1 MKKRVILLLLI
12 AAIMLSSAVVW
23 AQGAAGSIEKLKVVP
38 SWEALGK
45 VYLMWEQI
53 EDIFYYKVYRDG
65 KVVGRAR
72 DPFYVDQKAAAG
84 SKAVYKVVATKGGK
98 DGAASAEIPV
108 KLPDTIN
115 LPKEKVEFRGD
126 DIYVNGEKY
135 IVCGIGYAP
144 YRPHTSPNKP
154 YPRDYDVVEKDFQL
168 MKKIGFNTIRNW
180 SGRDLDEYMMELA
193 HKYGLLII
201 QGMSIWVPPL
211 ADFSDQSF
219 WNNSL
224 STVEDEMKINREHGN
239 IIGYLLMNEPPPGKI
254 AQASLAKTNEFYD
267 LVTAKIKEL
276 QPGAY
281 VSLAN
286 WPRSDMLETKNWDFI
301 CINHYGYDKS
311 HVVNMGYRGYLSWM
325 ERSLAKDKPL
335 IGTEYGYSMSKRGEG
350 KFGYGGNTEDEQA
363 TGIVNDTYS
372 MIAEKGNGAC
382 IFSWIDEWWKNNEG
396 EGDEDRHEETEP
408 EEWFGIVAMP
418 DDVNMA
424 GSPRKAA
431 GAMEKFYEALVINP
445 RDNNKVQGMAP
456 VEVYTKTALLPN
468 LAKVEYSTDGA
479 TWQELTNTA
488 NWWRSEL
495 DSSVLSD
502 GKYDLKVRYTTKD
515 GKEVVTKQPLVIYV
529 ANKEEIIK
537 QELAI
542 STDQPVYKNGDTVTI
557 TIQYNENGQP
567 AANKTVSYAVTQIG
581 AITASCRNLAGAE
594 LVTNDSGIVK
604 AKYVVKDEERPH
616 FLTISAAVPSEQE
629 VGQKFAERIVVEV
642 NQVVK

>member
-1 MKKRVILLLLI
+1 MKKRVVLLLLM
-12 AAIMLSSAVVW
+12 AAIMLSSATVW
-23 AQGAAGSIEKLKVVP
+23 AQESAGSIKKMRVVP
-38 SWEALGK
+38 SWELPGK

-53 EDIFYYKVYRDG
+53 EDTFYYKVYRDG

-72 DPFYVDQKAAAG
+72 DPFYVDKTATAG
-84 SKAVYKVVATKGGK
+84 VKAVYKVVATKGGK
-98 DGAASAEIPV
+98 DGASSAEIPV
-108 KLPDTIN
+108 KLPATID
-115 LPKEKVEFRGD
+115 LPKEKIEFRGD

-201 QGMSIWVPPL
+201 QGMSIWVPPM
-211 ADFSDQSF
+211 ADFSDKSF
-219 WNNSL
+219 WDNSI

-267 LVTAKIKEL
+267 LITAKIKEL

-281 VSLAN
+281 ISLAN
-286 WPRSDMLETKNWDFI
+286 WPRSDMLSTKNWDFI

-311 HVVNMGYRGYLSWM
+311 HVVNMGYRGYLGWM

-363 TGIVNDTYS
+363 TGIVNDTYA

-418 DDVNMA
+418 DDVKLA

-431 GAMEKFYEALVINP
+431 SAMEKFYEALVISP
-445 RDNNKVQGMAP
+445 RDANKIQGTVP
-456 VEVYTKTALLPN
+456 VEVYTKTVLLPN
-468 LAKVEYSTDGA
+468 LAKVEYSIDDSN
-479 TWQELTNTA
+479 WVELSNTA
-488 NWWRSEL
+488 NWWRAEL
-495 DSSVLSD
+495 DTVTLGD
-502 GKYDLKVRYTTKD
+502 GKYDFKVRYTTKD
-515 GKEVVTKQPLVIYV
+515 GKEVVTKQPLVVYI
-529 ANKEEIIK
+529 ANNEQIIQ
-537 QELAI
+537 QELMI
-542 STDQPVYKNGDTVTI
+542 STDQEVYKNGDTVTI
-557 TIQYNENGQP
+557 SIQYSENGQP

-581 AITASCRNLAGAE
+581 TITASCRNLAGAD
-594 LVTNDSGIVK
+594 LVTDNSGVVK

-616 FLTISAAVPSEQE
+616 FLTISAAVPSNRA